1 MGLASGIQEIDE
13 HWTLNDY
20 LDANEYMLLEDEAEK
35 YFAEK
40 NKPAKG

>member
-13 HWTLNDY
+13 HWTLADY
-20 LDANEYMLLEDEAEK
+20 LDAKEFMILDAKAEK

-40 NKPAKG
+40 NKPK